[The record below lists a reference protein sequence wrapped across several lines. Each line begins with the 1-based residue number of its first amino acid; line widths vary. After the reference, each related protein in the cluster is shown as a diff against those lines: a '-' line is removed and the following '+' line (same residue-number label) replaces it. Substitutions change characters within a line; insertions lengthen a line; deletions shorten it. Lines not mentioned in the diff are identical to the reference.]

1 MELKLLF
8 IQNLIK
14 IKISPAK
21 SGVGGAA
28 RLNTLSENLEL
39 RLALKKLYFWKIQRT
54 KNIKKKNVLST

>member
-39 RLALKKLYFWKIQRT
+39 RLALKKLYF
-54 KNIKKKNVLST
+54 